1 VIKLN
6 LINANARNVS
16 VQMKTNKEE
25 LIETVHDCEIGACHC
40 YYDTAD
46 YCDCCE
52 EGLCDCDDCS
62 ICEELSEK
70 DKT

>member
-1 VIKLN
+1 
-6 LINANARNVS
+6 
-16 VQMKTNKEE
+16 MKTNKEE

-52 EGLCDCDDCS
+52 ANLCDCDDCE
-62 ICEELSEK
+62 ICESQQTKIACTHESSPDASC
-70 DKT
+70 DKCK

>member
-1 VIKLN
+1 
-6 LINANARNVS
+6 
-16 VQMKTNKEE
+16 MKTNKEE

-52 EGLCDCDDCS
+52 EGLCDCDDCE
-62 ICEELSEK
+62 ICESQQTKITCTHESSPDASC
-70 DKT
+70 DKCK